1 MKTIENDMSIHLDV
15 WDFVDVLNENNPP
28 VCYGGREYGYGYDLK
43 GNEPD
48 KFEEMF
54 KEWVKENGCNW
65 V

>member
-1 MKTIENDMSIHLDV
+1 MTYVKGVCLDV

-54 KEWVKENGCNW
+54 KEWVKEKLA
-65 V
+65 VYTER